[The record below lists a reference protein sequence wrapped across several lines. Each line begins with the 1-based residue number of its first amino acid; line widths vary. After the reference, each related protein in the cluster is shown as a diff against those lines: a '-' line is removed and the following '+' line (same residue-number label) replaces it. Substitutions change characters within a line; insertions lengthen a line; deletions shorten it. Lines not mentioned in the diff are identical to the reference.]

1 MSFAIKFA
9 CALVALGVITSAQ
22 SSIAPRRLRL
32 PATSYRY
39 VDEKMPRSFQTWP
52 GDNTPADNQLTD
64 AGAALGRVLF
74 YDTQLSGNNTRACAS
89 CHLQQH
95 AFADPPRQ
103 QRLRRTV
110 DRPPRD
116 EPDEPALPRAG
127 AVLLG

>member
-22 SSIAPRRLRL
+22 SPIAPRRLRL

-74 YDTQLSGNNTRACAS
+74 YDTQLSGNNRSISLASATGAHPDGRRTERPPSGARATVTEGVGV
-89 CHLQQH
+89 L
-95 AFADPPRQ
+95 D
-103 QRLRRTV
+103 LRR
-110 DRPPRD
+110 
-116 EPDEPALPRAG
+116 
-127 AVLLG
+127 LLI